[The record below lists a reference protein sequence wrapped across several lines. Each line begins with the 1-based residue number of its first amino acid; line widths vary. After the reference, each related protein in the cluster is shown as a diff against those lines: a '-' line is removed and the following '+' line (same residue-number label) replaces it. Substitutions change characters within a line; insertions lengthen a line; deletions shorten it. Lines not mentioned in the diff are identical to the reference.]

1 MVQNGC
7 MIYVIFVHYADDMT
21 PSDTNVEISTKKG
34 GVLQQDKPFPRG
46 IGIKIF
52 GQFLSDPTIDSLLT
66 IPIMDPVFPLIN

>member
-1 MVQNGC
+1 

-34 GVLQQDKPFPRG
+34 GVLPSGQASVWG
-46 IGIKIF
+46 ISIKIF